1 MKSIERK
8 ITEIANKDIF
18 YDTGQRENLN
28 RKHNIE
34 WDHIDVPIWDLK
46 KALMDAYQLG
56 FNDANK
62 EN

>member
-46 KALMDAYQLG
+46 KALMDA
-56 FNDANK
+56 
-62 EN
+62 